1 MAILNSKK
9 HLQPKWPLRIGES
22 VGPYE
27 SVSSVSESLRQNFTF
42 LLLTIPGE
50 WPMNPDLGVGL
61 AKYLFEDIESLQISD
76 IKSKIT
82 NQLKNYLPDLK
93 LLNAEFYV
101 TPQSQDRNIA
111 YLVVSYIVE
120 SLGVEDQVIIQA
132 EPNRAVLAAV
142 QIFLGGAENA
152 VKINPEI
159 FRGLALNSLYTIL

>member
-9 HLQPKWPLRIGES
+9 QLQPKWPLRIDES
-22 VGPYE
+22 VGPYAP
-27 SVSSVSESLRQNFTF
+27 VSSVSESLRQDFIF

-76 IKSKIT
+76 IKSNISS
-82 NQLKNYLPDLK
+82 QLRNYLPDLK
-93 LLNAEFYV
+93 LLDAQFYV

-111 YLVVSYIVE
+111 YLVLSYLVE
-120 SLGVEDQVIIQA
+120 NLGVEEQVILQA
-132 EPNRAVLAAV
+132 EPSKAALSAV

-152 VKINPEI
+152 LKINPEI
-159 FRGLALNSLYTIL
+159 FRGLALNALHTLL